1 LPKDFIESIKKSART
16 ADILEDIEI
25 SDIID
30 MVYGLLFFII
40 IPTMMGLCCCVV
52 KNSEVFITWTDSKTK
67 KSKKSKKKLK
77 QKTNQNFENNQKF
90 YETLI

>member
-1 LPKDFIESIKKSART
+1 
-16 ADILEDIEI
+16 
-25 SDIID
+25 
-30 MVYGLLFFII
+30 
-40 IPTMMGLCCCVV
+40 MMGLCCCVV